1 MSVDMLSLRTI
12 QKETNSKLCD
22 LLFIMLYYFAMPC
35 LCCLYIYI
43 YIYIYIYYSIIYN
56 LIRRNVEEEKNTEK
70 GKIRRQY
77 LTVQLLDLMVCL
89 GTFVVRACD
98 LNTVIFYFTRP
109 SYSLTR
115 HCIIIYMI
123 SILKKNL

>member
-43 YIYIYIYYSIIYN
+43 YYSVIYN

-98 LNTVIFYFTRP
+98 LNIVIFYFTRP

>member
-1 MSVDMLSLRTI
+1 MLSLRTI

-22 LLFIMLYYFAMPC
+22 LLFIMLYYFAMHVC
-35 LCCLYIYI
+35 VA
-43 YIYIYIYYSIIYN
+43 YIYIYYSIIYN
-56 LIRRNVEEEKNTEK
+56 LIGRNVEEEKNTEK

-123 SILKKNL
+123 NILKKNL